1 MNRRHSA
8 YCLVGS
14 AMRFGVMTGL
24 NLNVSQHQMPDSELR
39 EHRKRIWWT
48 AYTLD
53 RIWACMLGKP
63 VTIRDEDISIDL
75 PFAARDSL
83 AEDFQDT
90 DYLCASLRIA
100 NLGAKIAASIYTRRT
115 HSSSFPERVQ
125 QALRELG
132 SWLQDLPEPLRT
144 TIDELPSNAA
154 LPTVTLYLY
163 FNQVCTAC
171 TMA

>member
-24 NLNVSQHQMPDSELR
+24 HLNVPQHLMPSFEQR
-39 EHRKRIWWT
+39 EHRKRLWWT

-63 VTIRDEDISIDL
+63 VSIQDDDIEIDL
-75 PFAARDSL
+75 PSNVQDSL
-83 AEDFQDT
+83 AEDFQGT
-90 DYLCASLRIA
+90 NYHCASLRIA
-100 NLGAKIAASIYTRRT
+100 NLGAEITASVYSRRGAG
-115 HSSSFPERVQ
+115 SIFSDRVQ

-132 SWLQDLPEPLRT
+132 NWLQNLPEPLRT
-144 TIDELPSNAA
+144 MMSELPYNAA
-154 LPTVTLYLY
+154 LPTITLYLY
-163 FNQVCTAC
+163 FNQVCSFPT
-171 TMA
+171 